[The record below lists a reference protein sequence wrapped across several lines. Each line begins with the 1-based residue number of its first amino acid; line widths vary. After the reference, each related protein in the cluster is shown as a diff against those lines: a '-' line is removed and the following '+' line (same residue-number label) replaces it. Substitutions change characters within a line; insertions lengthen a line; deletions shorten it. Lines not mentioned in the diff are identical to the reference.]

1 MEKDYEKKMVRHCD
15 LRRRIIGSRMFL
27 WYRCVKGWQD
37 ASAVKAA
44 PVEKK
49 KVYVSPDWVQSVLDG
64 NQEESEDYMV
74 LECAWGTVQ
83 DAAAYREGHIKGA
96 YHMNTDDI
104 ESEEYW
110 NIRTPEEIKGS
121 DG

>member
-1 MEKDYEKKMVRHCD
+1 M
-15 LRRRIIGSRMFL
+15 
-27 WYRCVKGWQD
+27 
-37 ASAVKAA
+37 
-44 PVEKK
+44 
-49 KVYVSPDWVQSVLDG
+49 SPDWVQSVLDG

-83 DAAAYREGHIKGA
+83 DAAAYKEGHIKGA

-110 NIRTPEEIKGS
+110 NIRTPEEIKDLMAEYGITKDTTVICYS
-121 DG
+121 DKGANSADDRVAFTLLWAGWRM